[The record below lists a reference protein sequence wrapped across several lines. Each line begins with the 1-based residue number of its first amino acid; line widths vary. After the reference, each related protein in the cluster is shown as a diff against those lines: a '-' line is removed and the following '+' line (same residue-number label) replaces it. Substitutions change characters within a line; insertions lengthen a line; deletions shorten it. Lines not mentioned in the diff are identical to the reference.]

1 MNNQPAAK
9 YVQLTKIPKLS
20 KVVLED
26 ENEERINNQEESEV
40 GESAPSSDDEE
51 TADLANGESE
61 NS

>member
-1 MNNQPAAK
+1 MNNHPVAK
-9 YVQLTKIPKLS
+9 SVQLTKIPKLS

-26 ENEERINNQEESEV
+26 EDEERINDHEESEV
-40 GESAPSSDDEE
+40 VESAPSSDDEE